1 MTLVEVLHL
10 LAGALMAAAAG
21 LVLIRMLRGPTI
33 IDRMVA
39 SDVLV
44 TLVLLA
50 LVADMV
56 MGDHTRSIPLLFAL
70 SGTSVLGSIAVAR
83 YVSKHDRGADTNP
96 RPAARPAVG
105 PDGAKRARK
114 D

>member
-1 MTLVEVLHL
+1 MTLVDVLNVATGVL
-10 LAGALMAAAAG
+10 LAVAAG
-21 LVLIRMLRGPTI
+21 LVVIRIVRGPTI
-33 IDRMVA
+33 IDRMLA

-56 MGDHTRSIPLLFAL
+56 IGGHTRSLPLLLAL
-70 SGTSVLGSIAVAR
+70 SGTAVLGSIAVAR
-83 YVSKHDRGADTNP
+83 YVSKHDRRTEGDDALEP
-96 RPAARPAVG
+96 
-105 PDGAKRARK
+105 ARK